1 MNSLEIKKV
10 FDEKYFEDGVRHR
23 VSAYEN
29 YRWMPE
35 RSIREASSIINNSC

>member
-23 VSAYEN
+23 VSVDCHTRRKEWQVEVCFLV
-29 YRWMPE
+29 RF
-35 RSIREASSIINNSC
+35 